1 MPKFVKAGVPVP
13 GSKCP
18 AHPFLEQASWP
29 FPPGFEV
36 RAFAMEHRSPGK
48 LLRLA
53 TFVIRDGVVD
63 RVEYSTDNLEAVV
76 GGLGYSLLE
85 DVRIRINEAQHPG
98 LTRKD

>member
-1 MPKFVKAGVPVP
+1 MPKFQKPAPESPVQRP
-13 GSKCP
+13 V
-18 AHPFLEQASWP
+18 HPFQETSAWP

-53 TFVIRDGVVD
+53 TFVIVDGIVE
-63 RVEYSTDNLEAVV
+63 RVEYTPDNMEAVN
-76 GGLGYSLLE
+76 GGHGYALLE
-85 DVRIRINEAQHPG
+85 DVRIRINEAQYPG

>member
-1 MPKFVKAGVPVP
+1 MPLFRKPASSLEAPQPV
-13 GSKCP
+13 
-18 AHPFLEQASWP
+18 AHPFQETAEWP

-53 TFVIRDGVVD
+53 TFIMRDGIVD

-76 GGLGYSLLE
+76 GGLGYAKLE
-85 DVRIRINEAQHPG
+85 DDRIRVNEAAHPS
-98 LTRKD
+98 LPRKD